1 MFSFESII
9 GLVAGIF
16 TGVSM
21 LPQLLKIIQNK
32 KAEEVSLVMIGVLL
46 CGLGLWVYYGFLK
59 EDFPIIITNAFSFC
73 ISSLVLFFKLYY
85 KKN

>member
-1 MFSFESII
+1 MFSFDNII
-9 GLVAGIF
+9 GLAAGIF

-21 LPQLLKIIQNK
+21 LPQLVKIIK
-32 KAEEVSLVMIGVLL
+32 KKKGEEVSSLMIGVLL

-73 ISSLVLFFKLYY
+73 ISSMVLFFKLRY
-85 KKN
+85 KNN